1 MNDPKPATGA
11 PPSIDAGPDP
21 RARAVLR
28 EQVDAWEKNQVASF
42 VSKAPERKAHFE
54 TLGGFPMQRTYTA
67 LDLASTPLEDIG
79 LPGQYPFTRGPYPTM
94 YRGRIWTM
102 RQIAGFGTAEDT
114 NKRFKYLIAQGQ
126 TGLSTDFDMPTLMGY
141 DSDHPMSE
149 GEVGRE
155 GVAIDT
161 LADME
166 HLFDGIDLTKISVSM
181 TINPSAWILLA
192 MYVALAQKR
201 GYNLNALS
209 GTIQADILKEYQAQK
224 EWAFPVAPSVR
235 IVRDCIT
242 YCARNMKRYN
252 PINISGYHISEAGGS
267 PLDEVA
273 FTMCN
278 LITYVEEVLKTSI
291 GVDEFAPRLAFF
303 YVCQSDFFEEIA
315 KFRAV
320 RRVYAKIMRERFGAK
335 NPDSMRLRFHCQTA
349 AASLT
354 KPSYRINVVRTGF
367 QALAAVLGGA
377 QSLHTNGMD
386 EAFAI
391 PTEEAMKIALRTQQ
405 IVADETGAADVVD
418 PLGGSYFVE
427 SLTTQYERAI
437 FAIIGE
443 VERNGGT
450 IKLTQEGW
458 FQRRI
463 ADFAYETA
471 LKKANGEKPVI
482 GVNKYVDAEEK
493 FDIELHPYD
502 VSTAKRQIERL
513 ARVRRERDNAK
524 VDALLDRLVDVAKRE
539 TENIM
544 PVTIELVAAGA
555 TMGDIIEKLKG
566 LWGTYR
572 ENPVF

>member
-1 MNDPKPATGA
+1 MNDSTVS
-11 PPSIDAGPDP
+11 PSAGPDP
-21 RARAVLR
+21 RAALA
-28 EQVDAWEKNQVASF
+28 EQVDAWEKNEVANF
-42 VSKAPERKAHFE
+42 VKRAPERAEHFE
-54 TLGGFPMQRTYTA
+54 TLGGFPVKRTYTA
-67 LDLASTPLEDIG
+67 LDVADTPLADIG

-94 YRGRIWTM
+94 YRGRLWTM

-114 NKRFKYLIAQGQ
+114 NRRFKYLIAQGQ

-192 MYVALAQKR
+192 MYVALAQER
-201 GYNLNALS
+201 GYDLNELS

-278 LITYVEEVLKTSI
+278 LITYVEEVLKT
-291 GVDEFAPRLAFF
+291 GVHVDEFAPRLAFF
-303 YVCQSDFFEEIA
+303 YVCQADFFEEIA

-320 RRVYAKIMRERFGAK
+320 RRVYAKLMRERFGAK
-335 NPDSMRLRFHCQTA
+335 NPESMRLRFHCQTA

-354 KPSYRINVVRTGF
+354 KPQYRINVVRTGL

-391 PTEEAMKIALRTQQ
+391 PTEQAMQIALRTQQ
-405 IVADETGAADVVD
+405 IIAHESGVPDVVD

-437 FAIIGE
+437 FGVIDE
-443 VERNGGT
+443 VDRNGGT

-471 LKKANGEKPVI
+471 LKKANGEKAVI
-482 GVNKYVDAEEK
+482 GVNQYVDPQET
-493 FDIELHPYD
+493 FDIALHPYD
-502 VSTAKRQIERL
+502 VSTAQRQIARL

-524 VDALLDRLVDVAKRE
+524 MNALLERLIDVAK
-539 TENIM
+539 TDDENIM

-555 TMGDIIEKLKG
+555 TMGDIIEKLKT

>member
-1 MNDPKPATGA
+1 MNDTKT
-11 PPSIDAGPDP
+11 PSMDGDTA
-21 RARAVLR
+21 ARLHA
-28 EQVDAWEKNQVASF
+28 QVDAWERDEVARF
-42 VSKAPERKAHFE
+42 VARAPERQAEFT
-54 TLGGFPMQRTYTA
+54 TLGGFPLKRTYTA
-67 LDLASTPLEDIG
+67 LDVAATPLDDIG
-79 LPGQYPFTRGPYPTM
+79 LPGRFPYTRGPYPTM
-94 YRGRIWTM
+94 YRGRTWTM

-114 NKRFKYLIAQGQ
+114 NGRFKYLIANGQ

-166 HLFDGIDLTKISVSM
+166 RLFDGIDLTAISVSM

-192 MYVALAQKR
+192 MYVALARRR
-201 GYNLNALS
+201 GYDLDRLS

-224 EWAFPVAPSVR
+224 EWIYPIAPSVR
-235 IVRDCIT
+235 IVRDCIAW
-242 YCARNMKRYN
+242 CARNMRRYN
-252 PINISGYHISEAGGS
+252 PINISGYHISEAGSS

-278 LITYVEEVLKTSI
+278 LIAYVEEVQKT
-291 GVDEFAPRLAFF
+291 GMHVDEFAPRLAFF
-303 YVCQSDFFEEIA
+303 YVCQADFFEEIA

-320 RRVYAKIMRERFGAK
+320 RRVYAKLMRDRFGAQ
-335 NPDSMRLRFHCQTA
+335 NPESMRLRFHCQTA

-354 KPSYRINVVRTGF
+354 RPQYAINVVRTGL

-391 PTEEAMKIALRTQQ
+391 PTEDAMRIALRTQQ
-405 IVADETGAADVVD
+405 IIADESGVANVVD

-437 FAIIGE
+437 FE
-443 VERNGGT
+443 VIDEVDRRGGT
-450 IKLTQEGW
+450 LKLTEEGW

-463 ADFAYETA
+463 ADFAYDTA
-471 LKKANGEKPVI
+471 LKKANGDKPVI
-482 GVNKYVDAEEK
+482 GVNKYVMADEAFEL
-493 FDIELHPYD
+493 ELHPYD
-502 VSTAKRQIERL
+502 VSTAQRQIAAL
-513 ARVRRERDNAK
+513 DQVRRDRDNAR
-524 VDALLDRLVDVAKRE
+524 VAALLEKLVAVAGDPAQ
-539 TENIM
+539 NIM
-544 PVTIELVAAGA
+544 AVTIELVDAGA
-555 TMGDIIEKLKG
+555 TMGDIVEKLKSV
-566 LWGTYR
+566 WGTYR
-572 ENPVF
+572 ERPIF

>member
-1 MNDPKPATGA
+1 MNDPVFRGSPAL
-11 PPSIDAGPDP
+11 DAG
-21 RARAVLR
+21 ARAAL
-28 EQVDAWEKNQVASF
+28 EAQVDAWERNEVAKF
-42 VSKAPERKAHFE
+42 VARAPERAPEFT
-54 TLGGFPMQRTYTA
+54 TLGGFALKRTYTA
-67 LDLASTPLEDIG
+67 LDVADTPLEDVG

-94 YRGRIWTM
+94 YRGRLWTM

-114 NKRFKYLIAQGQ
+114 NRRFKYLVAQGQ

-166 HLFDGIDLTKISVSM
+166 HLFDGIDIENISVSM

-192 MYVALAQKR
+192 MYVALATKR
-201 GYNLNALS
+201 GLDLNRLS

-224 EWAFPVAPSVR
+224 EWIYPVEPSVR

-242 YCARNMKRYN
+242 FCARHMKRYN
-252 PINISGYHISEAGGS
+252 PINISGYHVSEAGSS

-273 FTMCN
+273 FTMVN
-278 LITYVEEVLKTSI
+278 LITYVEEVAKT
-291 GVDEFAPRLAFF
+291 GMHVDEFAPRLAFF

-320 RRVYAKIMRERFGAK
+320 RRVYAKIMKERFGAK

-354 KPSYRINVVRTGF
+354 KPQYRINVVRTGL

-405 IVADETGAADVVD
+405 IVAEESGVASVVD
-418 PLGGSYFVE
+418 PIGGSYFVE
-427 SLTTQYERAI
+427 NLTTRYEREI
-437 FAIIGE
+437 FKVIDY
-443 VERNGGT
+443 VDRNGGT
-450 IKLTQEGW
+450 IKLTEEGW

-471 LKKANGEKPVI
+471 LKKASGEKPVI
-482 GVNKYVDAEEK
+482 GVNRYVERDEA
-493 FDIELHPYD
+493 FDIEMHPYD
-502 VSTAKRQIERL
+502 PTTAKRQIERL
-513 ARVRRERDNAK
+513 NRVRRERDNAK
-524 VDALLDRLVDVAKRE
+524 VAALLDDLVAVAKDPSK
-539 TENIM
+539 NIL
-544 PVTIELVAAGA
+544 PATIDLVAAGA
-555 TMGDIIEKLKG
+555 TMGDIVERLKAV
-566 LWGTYR
+566 WGTYR
-572 ENPVF
+572 EKPVF

>member
-1 MNDPKPATGA
+1 MNDATTPTG
-11 PPSIDAGPDP
+11 GLDP
-21 RARAVLR
+21 RARAALAA
-28 EQVDAWEKNQVASF
+28 EVDAWEKNEVAKF
-42 VSKAPERKAHFE
+42 IARTRERADEFKTF
-54 TLGGFPMQRTYTA
+54 GGFPVKRTYTA
-67 LDLASTPLEDIG
+67 LDLADTPIDDIG
-79 LPGQYPFTRGPYPTM
+79 LPGRYPFTRGPYPTM
-94 YRGRIWTM
+94 YRGRFWTM

-114 NKRFKYLIAQGQ
+114 NKRFRYLIAQGQ

-166 HLFDGIDLTKISVSM
+166 HLFDGIDLETISVSM

-201 GYNLNALS
+201 GCDLDKLS

-235 IVRDCIT
+235 IVRDCIAF
-242 YCARNMKRYN
+242 CAHNMKRYN
-252 PINISGYHISEAGGS
+252 PINISGYHISEAGSS

-278 LITYVEEVLKTSI
+278 LIAYVDEVLKT
-291 GVDEFAPRLAFF
+291 GMKVDEFAPRLAFF
-303 YVCQSDFFEEIA
+303 YVCQADFFEEIA

-335 NPDSMRLRFHCQTA
+335 NPESMRLRFHCQTA

-354 KPSYRINVVRTGF
+354 KPQHRINIVRTGL

-405 IVADETGAADVVD
+405 IIAHESGVADVVD
-418 PLGGSYFVE
+418 PIGGSYYVE
-427 SLTTQYERAI
+427 SLTTRYERAI
-437 FAIIGE
+437 FAVIDE
-443 VERNGGT
+443 VDRGGGT
-450 IKLTQEGW
+450 IKMTQEGW

-463 ADFAYETA
+463 ADFAYQTA
-471 LKKANGEKPVI
+471 LDKASGQKPVI
-482 GVNKYVDAEEK
+482 GVNMFADPEEK

-502 VSTAKRQIERL
+502 ASTAERQIARL
-513 ARVRRERDNAK
+513 QKVRRERDNAR
-524 VDALLDRLVDVAKRE
+524 VAALLDRLVQIAKRE
-539 TENIM
+539 DENIM
-544 PVTIELVAAGA
+544 PITIELVAAGA
-555 TMGDIIEKLKG
+555 TMGDIVEKLKG

>member
-1 MNDPKPATGA
+1 MNDSLAGA
-11 PPSIDAGPDP
+11 SAGPAPQTRDAL
-21 RARAVLR
+21 AR
-28 EQVDAWEKNQVASF
+28 QVEAWEGQEVAKF
-42 VSKAPERKAHFE
+42 VARAPERAKEFA
-54 TLGGFPMQRTYTA
+54 TLGGFPVKRAYTA
-67 LDLASTPLEDIG
+67 LDLADTPLSDIG

-94 YRGRIWTM
+94 YRGRLWTM

-114 NKRFKYLIAQGQ
+114 NQRFKYLIAQGQ

-161 LADME
+161 LTDME
-166 HLFDGIDLTKISVSM
+166 HLFDGIDLTVISVSM

-201 GYNLNALS
+201 GYDLNQLS

-235 IVRDCIT
+235 IVRDCII

-278 LITYVEEVLKTSI
+278 LITYAEEVIKT
-291 GVDEFAPRLAFF
+291 GMQVDEFAPRLAFY
-303 YVCQSDFFEEIA
+303 YVSQADFFEEIA

-320 RRVYAKIMRERFGAK
+320 RRVYAKIMRERFGAQ
-335 NPDSMRLRFHCQTA
+335 NPESMRLRFHCQTA

-354 KPSYRINVVRTGF
+354 KPQYQINVVRTGL

-391 PTEEAMKIALRTQQ
+391 PTEHAMKIALRTQQ
-405 IVADETGAADVVD
+405 IIAYESGVADVVD

-437 FAIIGE
+437 FGVIDE
-443 VERNGGT
+443 VDRNGGT
-450 IKLTQEGW
+450 IRLTQEGW

-482 GVNKYVDAEEK
+482 GVNKYVDPEEK

-502 VSTAKRQIERL
+502 SSTADRQIARL
-513 ARVRRERDNAK
+513 NRVRRERDNAR
-524 VDALLDRLVDVAKRE
+524 VNALLDRLIEVAKNER
-539 TENIM
+539 ENIM

-555 TMGDIIEKLKG
+555 TMGDIVERLKG

-572 ENPVF
+572 ETPVF

>member
-1 MNDPKPATGA
+1 MNDSIRGGA
-11 PPSIDAGPDP
+11 ALDAN
-21 RARAVLR
+21 ASAALAA
-28 EQVDAWEKNQVASF
+28 EVDAWEKNEVAAF
-42 VSKAPERKAHFE
+42 VARAPERAVEFA
-54 TLGGFPMQRTYTA
+54 TVGGFPVKRTYTA
-67 LDLASTPLEDIG
+67 LDVADTPLEDIG
-79 LPGQYPFTRGPYPTM
+79 LPGRYPFTRGPYPTM
-94 YRGRIWTM
+94 YRGRFWTM

-114 NKRFKYLIAQGQ
+114 NQRFKYLIAQGQ

-166 HLFDGIDLTKISVSM
+166 HLFDGIDLETISVSM

-201 GYNLNALS
+201 GYDLHKLS
-209 GTIQADILKEYQAQK
+209 GTVQADILKEYQAQK

-278 LITYVEEVLKTSI
+278 LITYVEEVTKT
-291 GVDEFAPRLAFF
+291 GMHVDEFAPRLAFF

-335 NPDSMRLRFHCQTA
+335 NPESMRLRFHCQTA

-354 KPSYRINVVRTGF
+354 KPQYQINVVRTGL

-405 IVADETGAADVVD
+405 IIAQESGVANVVD
-418 PLGGSYFVE
+418 PIGGSYFVE

-437 FAIIGE
+437 FE
-443 VERNGGT
+443 VIDEVDRNGGT

-463 ADFAYETA
+463 ADFAYDTA
-471 LKKANGEKPVI
+471 LKKANGDKPVI
-482 GVNKYVDAEEK
+482 GVNLYADPDEH

-502 VSTAKRQIERL
+502 PSTAERQIERL
-513 ARVRRERDNAK
+513 HRVRRERDNAK
-524 VDALLDRLVDVAKRE
+524 VNALLEQLVAVAQDESR
-539 TENIM
+539 NIM
-544 PVTIELVAAGA
+544 PITIELVAAGA
-555 TMGDIIEKLKG
+555 TMGDIIEKLKT

>member
-1 MNDPKPATGA
+1 MNDPAFRGKSAFDPAALERLADETAQWEQGEVA
-11 PPSIDAGPDP
+11 RFI
-21 RARAVLR
+21 ARA
-28 EQVDAWEKNQVASF
+28 S
-42 VSKAPERKAHFE
+42 ERKAEFR
-54 TLGGFPMQRTYTA
+54 TLGGFPLKRTYTA
-67 LDLASTPLEDIG
+67 LDVADTPLEDIG
-79 LPGQYPFTRGPYPTM
+79 LPGRYPFTRGPYPTM
-94 YRGRIWTM
+94 YRGRFWTM

-114 NKRFKYLIAQGQ
+114 NQRFKYLIANGQ

-166 HLFDGIDLTKISVSM
+166 HLFDGIDLEKTSVSM

-201 GYNLNALS
+201 GCDLHRLS

-224 EWAFPVAPSVR
+224 EWIFPIAPSVR

-252 PINISGYHISEAGGS
+252 PINISGYHVSEAGSS

-278 LITYVEEVLKTSI
+278 LIAYVEEVRKT
-291 GVDEFAPRLAFF
+291 GMHVDEFAPRLAFF

-320 RRVYAKIMRERFGAK
+320 RRVYAKVMKERFGAK

-354 KPSYRINVVRTGF
+354 KPQYQINVVRTGL
-367 QALAAVLGGA
+367 QTLAAVLGGA

-391 PTEEAMKIALRTQQ
+391 PTEEAMRIALRTQQ
-405 IVADETGAADVVD
+405 IVADESGVADVVD

-427 SLTTQYERAI
+427 SLTTQYEREI
-437 FAIIGE
+437 FNVIDY
-443 VERNGGT
+443 VDQNGGT
-450 IKLTQEGW
+450 VKLTEEGW

-471 LKKANGEKPVI
+471 LRKASGEKPVI
-482 GVNKYVDAEEK
+482 GVNKYVMPDEA

-502 VSTAKRQIERL
+502 ASTARRQIDRL
-513 ARVRRERDNAK
+513 ERVRRERDNAR
-524 VDALLDRLVDVAKRE
+524 VQSLLDKLVAVARDDSA
-539 TENIM
+539 NIM
-544 PVTIELVAAGA
+544 PVTVDLVAAGA
-555 TMGDIIEKLKG
+555 TMGDIVEKLKS

-572 ENPVF
+572 EKPVF

>member
-1 MNDPKPATGA
+1 MNDVARGTPALDSNARGA
-11 PPSIDAGPDP
+11 LDA
-21 RARAVLR
+21 
-28 EQVDAWEKNQVASF
+28 QVGAWERNEVAKF
-42 VSKAPERKAHFE
+42 VARAPERKSEFA
-54 TLGGFPMQRTYTA
+54 TLGGFPLKRTYTA
-67 LDLASTPLEDIG
+67 LDAADTPLEDIG

-94 YRGRIWTM
+94 YRGRLWTM

-114 NKRFKYLIAQGQ
+114 NKRFKYLVAQGQ

-166 HLFDGIDLTKISVSM
+166 HLFDGIDLENISVSL

-201 GYNLNALS
+201 GLDLNRLS

-224 EWAFPVAPSVR
+224 EWIFPVEPSVR
-235 IVRDCIT
+235 LVRDCIT
-242 YCARNMKRYN
+242 FCARNMKRYN
-252 PINISGYHISEAGGS
+252 PINISGYHVSEAGSS

-278 LITYVEEVLKTSI
+278 LITYVEEVTKT
-291 GVDEFAPRLAFF
+291 GMHVDEFAPRLAFF
-303 YVCQSDFFEEIA
+303 YVCQADFFEEIA

-320 RRVYAKIMRERFGAK
+320 RRAYAKIMKERFGAK

-354 KPSYRINVVRTGF
+354 KPQYEINVVRTGL

-391 PTEEAMKIALRTQQ
+391 PTEQAMRIALRTQQ
-405 IVADETGAADVVD
+405 IIAEETSVPSVVD

-427 SLTTQYERAI
+427 NLTTRYEQEI
-437 FAIIGE
+437 FK
-443 VERNGGT
+443 VVDYVDQNGGT
-450 IKLTQEGW
+450 IRLTEDGW

-471 LKKANGEKPVI
+471 QKKASGDKPVI
-482 GVNKYVDAEEK
+482 GVNKYVDEDEK
-493 FDIELHPYD
+493 FDIEMHPYD
-502 VSTAKRQIERL
+502 ATTATRQIDRL
-513 ARVRRERDNAK
+513 NRVRRERDNAK
-524 VDALLDRLVDVAKRE
+524 VHALLDKLVAAAKNPA
-539 TENIM
+539 ENIM

-555 TMGDIIEKLKG
+555 TMGDIVEKLKG
-566 LWGTYR
+566 VWGTYR
-572 ENPVF
+572 EKPVF

>member
-1 MNDPKPATGA
+1 MNETAAHGRAALDPKALA
-11 PPSIDAGPDP
+11 A
-21 RARAVLR
+21 LR
-28 EQVDAWEKNQVASF
+28 EQVESWDKGEVASF
-42 VSKAPERKAHFE
+42 VKRAPERQEKFT
-54 TLGGFPMQRTYTA
+54 TLGGFPLKRTYTA
-67 LDLASTPLEDIG
+67 LDIADTPLEDIG
-79 LPGQYPFTRGPYPTM
+79 LPGRYPFTRGPYPTM
-94 YRGRIWTM
+94 YRGRTWTM

-114 NKRFKYLIAQGQ
+114 NLRFKYLIAQGQ

-166 HLFDGIDLTKISVSM
+166 HLFDGIDLEKISVSM

-192 MYVALAQKR
+192 MYVALAQKK
-201 GYNLNALS
+201 GYDLNKLS

-224 EWAFPVAPSVR
+224 EWAFPIAPSVR

-252 PINISGYHISEAGGS
+252 PINISGYHVSEAGSS

-273 FTMCN
+273 FPICN
-278 LITYVEEVLKTSI
+278 LITYVEEVQKT
-291 GVDEFAPRLAFF
+291 GMHVDEFAPRLAFF
-303 YVCQSDFFEEIA
+303 FVCQSDFFEEIA

-320 RRVYAKIMRERFGAK
+320 RRVYAKVMKERFGAK
-335 NPDSMRLRFHCQTA
+335 NPESMRLRFHCQTA

-354 KPSYRINVVRTGF
+354 KPQYQINVVRTGL
-367 QALAAVLGGA
+367 QALAAVLGGT

-405 IVADETGAADVVD
+405 IVADESGVANVVD

-427 SLTTQYERAI
+427 SLTTQYEREI
-437 FAIIGE
+437 FK
-443 VERNGGT
+443 VVDYVDQNGGT
-450 IKLTQEGW
+450 IKLTEEGW

-471 LKKANGEKPVI
+471 LKKASGEKPVI
-482 GVNKYVDAEEK
+482 GVNKYVDPNET
-493 FDIELHPYD
+493 FDEIELHPYD
-502 VSTAKRQIERL
+502 KSTATRQVDRL
-513 ARVRRERDNAK
+513 NRVRRERDPVK
-524 VDALLDRLVDVAKRE
+524 FEKLMSKLVDVAKDE
-539 TENIM
+539 EQNIM
-544 PVTIELVAAGA
+544 PITIELVAAGA
-555 TMGDIIEKLKG
+555 TMGDIIEKLKTI
-566 LWGTYR
+566 WGTYR
-572 ENPVF
+572 EKPVF

>member
-1 MNDPKPATGA
+1 MNDPVFPGLAA
-11 PPSIDAGPDP
+11 LDAET
-21 RARAVLR
+21 RKALAS
-28 EQVDAWEKNQVASF
+28 QVEAWEKNVVAKF
-42 VSKAPERKAHFE
+42 VARAPERQPEFR
-54 TLGGFPMQRTYTA
+54 TLGGFPLKRTYTA
-67 LDLASTPLEDIG
+67 LDVADTPLEDIG
-79 LPGQYPFTRGPYPTM
+79 LPGQYPYTRGPYPTM
-94 YRGRIWTM
+94 YRGRLWTM

-114 NKRFKYLIAQGQ
+114 NQRFRYLIEQGQ

-166 HLFDGIDLTKISVSM
+166 HLFDGIDLEKISVSM

-201 GYNLNALS
+201 GYDLNKLS

-224 EWAFPVAPSVR
+224 EWAFPIAPSVR

-242 YCARNMKRYN
+242 FCARNMKRYN
-252 PINISGYHISEAGGS
+252 PINISGYHISEAGSS

-273 FTMCN
+273 FPMCN
-278 LITYVEEVLKTSI
+278 LITYVEEVTKT
-291 GVDEFAPRLAFF
+291 GMHVDEFAPRLAFF
-303 YVCQSDFFEEIA
+303 FVCQSDFFEEIA

-320 RRVYAKIMRERFGAK
+320 RRVYAKIMRERFGAN
-335 NPDSMRLRFHCQTA
+335 NPESMRLRFHCQTA

-354 KPSYRINVVRTGF
+354 KPQYQINVVRTGL
-367 QALAAVLGGA
+367 QALAAVLGGT

-405 IVADETGAADVVD
+405 IIADESGVPGVVD

-427 SLTTQYERAI
+427 NLTTQYEREI
-437 FAIIGE
+437 FKVIDE
-443 VERNGGT
+443 VEQRGGT
-450 IKLTQEGW
+450 IKMIEEGW

-463 ADFAYETA
+463 ADFAYDTA
-471 LKKANGEKPVI
+471 LKKASGGKPVI
-482 GVNKYVDAEEK
+482 GVNKYVDPEEK
-493 FDIELHPYD
+493 FDIELHPHD
-502 VSTAKRQIERL
+502 PSTAERQIARL
-513 ARVRRERDNAK
+513 NRVRRERDNAK
-524 VDALLDRLVDVAKRE
+524 VATLLDELVAVAQNER
-539 TENIM
+539 ENIM

-555 TMGDIIEKLKG
+555 SMGDIVEKLKG

-572 ENPVF
+572 ERPVF

>member
-1 MNDPKPATGA
+1 MNDPAFRGKSAFDPAALERLADETAQWEQGEV
-11 PPSIDAGPDP
+11 
-21 RARAVLR
+21 ARFIAR
-28 EQVDAWEKNQVASF
+28 
-42 VSKAPERKAHFE
+42 APERKAEFR
-54 TLGGFPMQRTYTA
+54 TLGGFPLKRTYTA
-67 LDLASTPLEDIG
+67 LDVAHTPLEDIG
-79 LPGQYPFTRGPYPTM
+79 LPGRYPFTRGPYPTM
-94 YRGRIWTM
+94 YRGRFWTM

-114 NKRFKYLIAQGQ
+114 NQRFKYLIANGQ

-166 HLFDGIDLTKISVSM
+166 HLFDGIDLEKTSVSM

-201 GYNLNALS
+201 GYDLDRLS

-224 EWAFPVAPSVR
+224 EWIFPIAPSVR

-252 PINISGYHISEAGGS
+252 PINISGYHVSEAGSS

-278 LITYVEEVLKTSI
+278 LIAYVEEVRKT
-291 GVDEFAPRLAFF
+291 GMHVDEFAPRLAFF

-320 RRVYAKIMRERFGAK
+320 RRVYAKVMKERFGAK

-354 KPSYRINVVRTGF
+354 KPQYQINVVRTGL

-391 PTEEAMKIALRTQQ
+391 PTEEAMRIALRTQQ
-405 IVADETGAADVVD
+405 IVADESGVADVVD

-427 SLTTQYERAI
+427 SLTTQYEREI
-437 FAIIGE
+437 FNVIDY
-443 VERNGGT
+443 VDQNGGT
-450 IKLTQEGW
+450 VKLTEEGW

-471 LKKANGEKPVI
+471 LRKASGEKPVI
-482 GVNKYVDAEEK
+482 GVNKYVMPDEA

-502 VSTAKRQIERL
+502 ASTARRQIDRL
-513 ARVRRERDNAK
+513 ERVRRERDNAR
-524 VDALLDRLVDVAKRE
+524 VQSLLDKLVAVARDDSA
-539 TENIM
+539 NIM
-544 PVTIELVAAGA
+544 PVTVELVAAGA
-555 TMGDIIEKLKG
+555 TMGGIVEKLKS

-572 ENPVF
+572 EKPVF